1 MHEHT
6 LILNAC
12 MNMHIDCRLSC
23 RFVKN
28 VLVLLLYSEHVRKLL
43 FKVTRVDVQPA
54 PKVKKPPQ
62 RSRMPTAKLLSQ
74 VKKNVCGV
82 CHKGSKSL
90 AMPWS
95 SVICVDSGFTTSV
108 STSAIKRLRRWTSP
122 ALTVAHWCDYY
133 SLTDCNFLIL
143 ICFHI
148 IRNSMRCYI
157 CTLML
162 LCTIIAFVL

>member
-23 RFVKN
+23 RFIKN

-62 RSRMPTAKLLSQ
+62 RPRMPTAKLLSQ

-82 CHKGSKSL
+82 CHKRIKKLSN
-90 AMPWS
+90 AMVQCDMCGQWFHYK
-95 SVICVDSGFTTSV
+95 CVNISHKEAEEMDFTCPDS
-108 STSAIKRLRRWTSP
+108 
-122 ALTVAHWCDYY
+122 
-133 SLTDCNFLIL
+133 
-143 ICFHI
+143 
-148 IRNSMRCYI
+148 
-157 CTLML
+157 CTL
-162 LCTIIAFVL
+162 V